1 MLAAQSLDV
10 SECSGM
16 TAEGLVAMA
25 ALTQLTALNAS
36 WVEWASETGP
46 SGMRIADAPEVL
58 GLLSRLTG
66 AAP

>member
-1 MLAAQSLDV
+1 
-10 SECSGM
+10 M

-36 WVEWASETGP
+36 WASETGP